1 MMLPGVLSPDLAQ
14 AVAAWAQWLGDEKR
28 AAPLTLEN
36 YHRDL
41 RQFFGFTAQHLG
53 QKLDLAT
60 MAALKPADFRAY
72 LANRHRQGLKASSV
86 ARGLSVV
93 RGFFRFLGRRD
104 LAHNPALQSLR
115 APRRPEVLPKALT
128 VAESRAALDYAGSQ
142 PTLPWVAARDVA
154 LLSLLYG
161 AGLRLGEALGLD
173 HQDVS
178 GVDQLVITGKG
189 DKQRLLPLLP
199 VVRAAIADYVQLCP
213 YPLQAGGALFVGVR
227 GKRLAAGVV
236 QRTVRQLRAALGLPE
251 TATPH
256 ALRHSFASHLLAGG
270 GDLRSIQELLG
281 HASLMT
287 TQRYTRLDSER
298 LIDVHRATH
307 PRHGKP
313 GP

>member
-41 RQFFGFTAQHLG
+41 WQFFGFTAQHLG

-72 LANRHRQGLKASSV
+72 LADRHRQGLKASSV

-128 VAESRAALDYAGSQ
+128 ATIKVEAPCLAAAA
-142 PTLPWVAARDVA
+142 AAR
-154 LLSLLYG
+154 S
-161 AGLRLGEALGLD
+161 
-173 HQDVS
+173 
-178 GVDQLVITGKG
+178 
-189 DKQRLLPLLP
+189 
-199 VVRAAIADYVQLCP
+199 
-213 YPLQAGGALFVGVR
+213 
-227 GKRLAAGVV
+227 AAGPSP
-236 QRTVRQLRAALGLPE
+236 T
-251 TATPH
+251 TMM
-256 ALRHSFASHLLAGG
+256 S
-270 GDLRSIQELLG
+270 
-281 HASLMT
+281 HASMYLT
-287 TQRYTRLDSER
+287 
-298 LIDVHRATH
+298 
-307 PRHGKP
+307 P
-313 GP
+313 GNLGQA